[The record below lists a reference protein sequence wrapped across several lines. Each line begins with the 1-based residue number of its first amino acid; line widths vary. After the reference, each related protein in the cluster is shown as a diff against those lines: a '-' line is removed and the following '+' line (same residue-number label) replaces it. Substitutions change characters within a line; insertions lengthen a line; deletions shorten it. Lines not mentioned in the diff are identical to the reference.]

1 MAQAYNID
9 RARRQGR
16 MQAMRNAANILFELG
31 IGQEDGTTCL
41 GSPLIMIS
49 DSWYEALAVT
59 AHDLRNV
66 LMAVQCTVE
75 LWRRGTIKK
84 DAIAEHWASVR
95 SASRRAV
102 RLAHELAQLCENA
115 DGGLHLKRSRVD
127 LNHLVTDAA
136 SRWSPAFKTA
146 GVRFTLTLPDQQLW
160 LEADPEQLARVL
172 DNLLDNAAKYT
183 DRAGHV
189 SVVLACEGDEVALRI
204 IDTGVGIAH
213 DFLPYV
219 FDLFARDQNPLVR
232 SRPGSGI
239 GLMAVRRIIEMHG
252 GRVQVAS
259 PGPGAGSEFTI
270 RLQLSHTTTSNPHPG
285 VMT

>member
-1 MAQAYNID
+1 
-9 RARRQGR
+9 
-16 MQAMRNAANILFELG
+16 
-31 IGQEDGTTCL
+31 
-41 GSPLIMIS
+41 MIS
-49 DSWYEALAVT
+49 DSWYEAMVVT

-75 LWRRGTIKK
+75 LWRRGTVKK
-84 DAIAEHWASVR
+84 DAIAEDWASVR
-95 SASRRAV
+95 AASQRVV

-115 DGGLHLKRSRVD
+115 DGGLRLNCSRVD
-127 LNHLVTDAA
+127 LNYIVADAA
-136 SRWSPAFKTA
+136 SRWSPLFKAA
-146 GVRFTLTLPDQQLW
+146 GVCFTLSLPDQQLW

-172 DNLLDNAAKYT
+172 DNLLDNASKYP

-189 SVVLACEGDEVALRI
+189 SIVLACEGHEVALRI
-204 IDTGVGIAH
+204 IDTGVGISH

-219 FDLFARDQNPLVR
+219 FDLFARDKNPLVR

-239 GLMAVRRIIEMHG
+239 GLVAVRRIIEMHG

-270 RLQLSHTTTSNPHPG
+270 RLPLSHTTTSNPKP
-285 VMT
+285 